1 MTQKSKE
8 TLKIILRGVVALIL
22 FAAAIWKY
30 DELSAIDLEAIIAS
44 IDSRWLVWLAVLGVY
59 FVKALV
65 FVIPASVIYV
75 AVGAALPTAQAVI
88 INVLGIALEVTVTYF
103 LGRFLG
109 ADYVE
114 RLLSKKETGRKLLN
128 MDLQNKKSL
137 MFTVRFLPA
146 FPIDFVSLFFGA
158 SHSNFLFYFTF
169 SVLGIAPRVILF
181 TILGDGIFAWIP
193 MDKIVLAV
201 ICAIPIGVAAYFVKK
216 FVIEKKKAK
225 KEAEKAFDNN
235 DK

>member
-1 MTQKSKE
+1 MTEKKKE
-8 TLKIILRGVVALIL
+8 TLKIILRGAVALAL

-30 DELSAIDLEAIIAS
+30 DVLSNIDIEAMIAS
-44 IDSRWLVWLAVLGVY
+44 IDSQALVWLAVLGVY
-59 FVKALV
+59 LVKALV

-75 AVGAALPTAQAVI
+75 AVGAALPAAEAVCL
-88 INVLGIALEVTVTYF
+88 NLLGILLEVTVTYF

-114 RLLSKKETGRKLLN
+114 RLLSKKEAGRKILK
-128 MDLQNKKSL
+128 MDIQNKKSL

-158 SHSNFLFYFTF
+158 SHCNFFKYLLF

-193 MDKIVLAV
+193 MDKIVLV
-201 ICAIPIGVAAYFVKK
+201 IICAIPIGVIAYFIKK
-216 FVIEKKKAK
+216 FAVDKKK
-225 KEAEKAFDNN
+225 EKQKTDGNPNN
-235 DK
+235 KD